1 MNAIT
6 RPADRRL
13 AATTVDPPHLH
24 LAAAA
29 MAFPVRFGALSYGQA
44 ASSLALAAI
53 HDGALGRLTDQQ
65 FQALCGRL
73 EHTMIQATI
82 RIDHRAA
89 DAIRAA
95 IRRPIAD
102 RRPRQTILL
111 IAETQNMLHGQR
123 FPSQTYEGAQLPR
136 LPDVAVHE
144 ICRQEVR
151 AAIAATRSAV
161 KRAVR

>member
-6 RPADRRL
+6 RPTASI
-13 AATTVDPPHLH
+13 VDPPHLH

-29 MAFPVRFGALSYGQA
+29 MAFPVRSGGMSYSEA
-44 ASSLALAAI
+44 TSSLVLAAI
-53 HDGALGRLTDQQ
+53 HDGALDRLTDQQ

-95 IRRPIAD
+95 IARPIAD

-111 IAETQNMLHGQR
+111 IAETQNMLHGHR
-123 FPSQTYEGAQLPR
+123 FSSQSYEGALLPR
-136 LPDVAVHE
+136 LPEAAVHE

-151 AAIAATRSAV
+151 AAIDANRASA
-161 KRAVR
+161 KRLVR